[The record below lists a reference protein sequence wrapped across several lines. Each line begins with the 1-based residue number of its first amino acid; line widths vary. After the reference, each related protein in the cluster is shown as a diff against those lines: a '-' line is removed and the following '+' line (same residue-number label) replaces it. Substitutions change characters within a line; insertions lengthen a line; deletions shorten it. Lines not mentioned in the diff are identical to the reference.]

1 MAAAEDDRD
10 KARAIDGPTSGTI
23 PPYNSHV
30 VLAPERPGRVASEL
44 RTALGGDV
52 DVLIVD
58 INDLGGNVLGSTM
71 DRAGTRAMEKL
82 LRDNPLGD
90 PHERPVYVY
99 LPPGYDDSDR
109 RYPVV
114 YVLQGY
120 TGHVGMWFNRPV
132 FNRPYPELA
141 DDVFARRAGLL
152 KAHGALAE
160 ITRDIETLATRRADA
175 ERRADYLRHVVRE
188 IDDARLREG
197 EEVTLEARE
206 VTVSAL
212 SPRP

>member
-1 MAAAEDDRD
+1 MLPWSAPLAGRIEH
-10 KARAIDGPTSGTI
+10 GTV
-23 PPYNSHV
+23 H
-30 VLAPERPGRVASEL
+30 SE
-44 RTALGGDV
+44 
-52 DVLIVD
+52 
-58 INDLGGNVLGSTM
+58 
-71 DRAGTRAMEKL
+71 L

-141 DDVFARRAGLL
+141 DDVFAAGRTPP
-152 KAHGALAE
+152 A
-160 ITRDIETLATRRADA
+160 IIVYVD
-175 ERRADYLRHVVRE
+175 
-188 IDDARLREG
+188 
-197 EEVTLEARE
+197 
-206 VTVSAL
+206 
-212 SPRP
+212 